1 MPLER
6 TQLPLRSLE
15 LVEKYGVSLLREPP
29 SRHYVRPGSYAAR
42 EVGFGGVLLKV
53 DGCLSV

>member
-1 MPLER
+1 
-6 TQLPLRSLE
+6 
-15 LVEKYGVSLLREPP
+15 
-29 SRHYVRPGSYAAR
+29 VRPGSYAAR